1 MKNISELRQDLV
13 SGDWVVIATGRA
25 RRPHEFLKEQR
36 KTFKQPPKSCPFEK
50 LHGNALVVYSN
61 DFNHK
66 DGPRQARRS
75 YKSPHLPAVL
85 HTYTGVGAGYSGG
98 WGDKWWVQV
107 VPNKYPAFGK
117 GGVCA
122 LFHRMGP
129 YQWTEGVGFHEV
141 VVSADHTRSI
151 GEMSDQE
158 VELVMR
164 AYQDRYLAMKGNGCV
179 EYISIFHNHGR
190 EAGASISHPHS
201 QIIAIPVIPPDFS
214 RSLKGAASYY
224 RGHQGCIHCLELRY
238 ELRSQK
244 RVVYENENFV
254 AIAPYASKTAFEIRV
269 FPKKHSSHF
278 EEIRPRERW
287 ALANALRSSLAKLR
301 LGLKNPDYNF
311 FLHTAPTA
319 DSKDFRYYHWHF
331 EILPKTAIWAGF
343 EIGTGI
349 EISALSP
356 EAAAGFL
363 RKIKV

>member
-1 MKNISELRQDLV
+1 MNPVRNISELRQDLV

-25 RRPHEFLKEQR
+25 KRPHEFLKKKHKPFEQS
-36 KTFKQPPKSCPFEK
+36 KESCPFEK
-50 LHGNALVVYSN
+50 LHGNALVVYSDDLN
-61 DFNHK
+61 YENR
-66 DGPRQARRS
+66 PRPAGRS
-75 YKSPHLPAVL
+75 Y
-85 HTYTGVGAGYSGG
+85 
-98 WGDKWWVQV
+98 KWWVQV
-107 VPNKYPAFGK
+107 IPNKYPAFGE

-122 LFHRMGP
+122 LFHRAGP

-158 VELVMR
+158 VELIMR
-164 AYQDRYLAMKGNGCV
+164 AYQDRYLALKGDGCV
-179 EYISIFHNHGR
+179 EYISVFHNHGG
-190 EAGASISHPHS
+190 EAGATISHPHS

-214 RSLKGAASYY
+214 RSLRGAASYY
-224 RGHQGCIHCLELRY
+224 RGHQKCIHCLELRY
-238 ELRSQK
+238 ELRFKK
-244 RVVYENENFV
+244 RIVYENENFV
-254 AIAPYASKTAFEIRV
+254 VIAPYASKTAFEIRI

-278 EEIRPRERW
+278 EEIRPRERRT
-287 ALANALRSSLAKLR
+287 LANALRSSLAKLR

-349 EISALSP
+349 EISTISP
-356 EAAAGFL
+356 EAAAEFL

>member
-1 MKNISELRQDLV
+1 MTRRYNPVRNISELRQDLV

-25 RRPHEFLKEQR
+25 KRPHEFLKEKR
-36 KTFKQPPKSCPFEK
+36 KPFKQPKKSCPFEK
-50 LHGNALVVYSN
+50 LHGNALVVYPN
-61 DFNHK
+61 DGDHK
-66 DGPRQARRS
+66 SGSRRWGPSHQ
-75 YKSPHLPAVL
+75 
-85 HTYTGVGAGYSGG
+85 
-98 WGDKWWVQV
+98 WWVQV

-122 LFHRMGP
+122 LFHRAGP

-141 VVSADHTRSI
+141 VISADHTRSI
-151 GEMSDQE
+151 GEMSDGE

-164 AYQDRYLAMKGNGCV
+164 AYQERYLAMKGDGCV

-190 EAGASISHPHS
+190 ESGATISHPHS
-201 QIIAIPVIPPDFS
+201 QIIAIPVVPPDFS

-224 RGHQGCIHCLELRY
+224 RGHKKCIHCLELRY
-238 ELRSQK
+238 ELRSKK
-244 RVVYENENFV
+244 RIVYENENFV
-254 AIAPYASKTAFEIRV
+254 AITPYASKTAFEIRV

-278 EEIRPRERW
+278 EEIRPRERRY
-287 ALANALRSSLAKLR
+287 LANALRSSLAKLR
-301 LGLKNPDYNF
+301 LGLKDPDYNF

-319 DSKDFRYYHWHF
+319 PSKDFRYYHWHF

-349 EISALSP
+349 EISAISP
-356 EAAAGFL
+356 EVAAGFL